1 MSFTKRYYLIPFIW
15 RTRVVKFIE
24 TKLNGGWL
32 GGGGNEELFN
42 EYSLG
47 FVFKDEKV
55 LEIGCTKMWIN
66 ILNYW
71 TTHLKMFKIV
81 NIMLFYHN

>member
-1 MSFTKRYYLIPFIW
+1 M
-15 RTRVVKFIE
+15 VKFIE
-24 TKLNGGWL
+24 TKLNGGCL

-55 LEIGCTKMWIN
+55 LEIGCTKM
-66 ILNYW
+66 
-71 TTHLKMFKIV
+71 
-81 NIMLFYHN
+81 